1 MQNATGSNNTAATSS
16 KFYVVRVVDTFGDT
30 WPLGRPT
37 AGIDGVEY
45 ATVELAK
52 AAVELLKQS
61 KAQRSALRERNGW
74 QKGTLRSVMV
84 CEVIF
89 GTK

>member
-1 MQNATGSNNTAATSS
+1 MQKEASTTAAATGST
-16 KFYVVRVVDTFGDT
+16 FYVIRVTDSFGDT

-45 ATVELAK
+45 ATLELAK

-61 KAQRSALRERNGW
+61 KSQRSALRERNGW